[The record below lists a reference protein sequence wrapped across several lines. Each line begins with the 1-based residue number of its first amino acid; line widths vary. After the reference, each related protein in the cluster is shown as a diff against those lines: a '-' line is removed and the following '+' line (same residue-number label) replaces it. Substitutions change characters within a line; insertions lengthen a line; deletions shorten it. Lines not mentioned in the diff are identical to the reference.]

1 MWSETVSMI
10 NLQTLK
16 SILKVHKNA
25 PYDFFKF
32 KNFLWRGHGFFKFK
46 NFLWRGHG
54 LPGPTPFESLQF
66 APLDNTSGSA
76 TGHRHVARK
85 GHGSNCP

>member
-25 PYDFFKF
+25 PYD
-32 KNFLWRGHGFFKFK
+32 FFKFK